1 LLIFAKYLSL
11 YPHSFTCTYTHT
23 QAHMYNQH
31 TRGMATTRH
40 NSLVGRSGGRG
51 FVRDRP
57 SKKKQKKIQHT
68 DISNLKK
75 KIRANRASSKATKL
89 FLRK

>member
-1 LLIFAKYLSL
+1 
-11 YPHSFTCTYTHT
+11 
-23 QAHMYNQH
+23 MYNQH

-40 NSLVGRSGGRG
+40 RSLVGRSGGRD

-57 SKKKQKKIQHT
+57 KKKKISAHRY
-68 DISNLKK
+68 LKSK
-75 KIRANRASSKATKL
+75 KIRANRASSKVTKL